1 MRLLLQH
8 QVVSQP
14 RGQLQHQPPR
24 NRQGVVQQLR
34 HLGKQLYFQVSF
46 EICWDITALCFLAKK
61 LTVSIVLINII

>member
-24 NRQGVVQQLR
+24 NRQGQQLR

-46 EICWDITALCFLAKK
+46 EIYWDITALCFLVRK
-61 LTVSIVLINII
+61 LKTVSIVLINIV